1 MSLQEKLASLKV
13 EARKA
18 LEEGDLENG
27 RKFREEAES
36 VAEAIEE
43 LQKLDNIKTAEPVR
57 PPLPMMGNGN
67 LPAPDPVEPAETP
80 AQMVHKAAYQTKF
93 GDTGNMVK
101 SLLTSLHGH
110 DYVSQ
115 YWAQKAAFNKY
126 LRVGLDEMDSIERK
140 AMRSMVYT
148 PAAIKDALAQ
158 GIYDVKTLKATMVE
172 GSDVLGG
179 YAVPIDFNSRV
190 IERMPGFTMIRPWAF
205 KLTTGRDMVSIPVST
220 GGDDQYTSAVR
231 VTWVD
236 ETPAAAASETNLTF
250 GMENIAI
257 HTVMATTPISRN
269 MLEDAFFDVEDF
281 LATKYAE
288 AAGIDEDNRFLTSAG
303 GASPLGILPGSA
315 NTLSLT
321 EEDTG
326 NANLLTW
333 DGAGAAVTKRGLI
346 GLVYAIASQY
356 LPRARWLMERATV
369 EYIRTMKDGAGNYL
383 WEPDQQAGQPL
394 MLLGY
399 PVYMQEAMPSIAADA
414 YPILFGDFGG
424 YYIADRVGMTVERFL
439 GGTEAELNTV
449 KFVMRRRLGG
459 QLVETYKLAAQKV
472 SA

>member
-1 MSLQEKLASLKV
+1 
-13 EARKA
+13 
-18 LEEGDLENG
+18 
-27 RKFREEAES
+27 
-36 VAEAIEE
+36 
-43 LQKLDNIKTAEPVR
+43 
-57 PPLPMMGNGN
+57 MMGGGN
-67 LPAPDPVEPAETP
+67 LPTPDPVEPTETP
-80 AQMVHKAAYQTKF
+80 AQMVHKAAYVTKF
-93 GDTGNMVK
+93 GDTDNMVK
-101 SLLTSLHGH
+101 SLLTNLHGH
-110 DYVSQ
+110 DYVGK

-126 LRVGLDEMDSIERK
+126 LRVGLDDMDSIERK
-140 AMRSMVYT
+140 AMRNIVYT

-158 GIYDVKTLKATMVE
+158 GIYDVKVLKATMVE

-205 KLTTGRDMVSIPVST
+205 KLTTSRDMVSIPVGT

-236 ETPAAAASETNLTF
+236 ETPTAGQSETNLTF

-315 NTLSLT
+315 NVGGLT

-326 NANLLTW
+326 NANALTW
-333 DGAGAAVTKRGLI
+333 DGAGAAVTKHGLI
-346 GLVYAIASQY
+346 GMVYAIASQY

-369 EYIRTMKDGAGNYL
+369 EEIRTMKDGAGNYL

-399 PVYMQEAMPSIAADA
+399 PVYMQEGMPSIAADA
-414 YPILFGDFGG
+414 YPILFGDFSA

-459 QLVETYKLAAQKV
+459 QLVETYKLAVQKV

>member
-1 MSLQEKLASLKV
+1 
-13 EARKA
+13 
-18 LEEGDLENG
+18 
-27 RKFREEAES
+27 
-36 VAEAIEE
+36 
-43 LQKLDNIKTAEPVR
+43 
-57 PPLPMMGNGN
+57 
-67 LPAPDPVEPAETP
+67 
-80 AQMVHKAAYQTKF
+80 
-93 GDTGNMVK
+93 
-101 SLLTSLHGH
+101 
-110 DYVSQ
+110 
-115 YWAQKAAFNKY
+115 
-126 LRVGLDEMDSIERK
+126 
-140 AMRSMVYT
+140 
-148 PAAIKDALAQ
+148 
-158 GIYDVKTLKATMVE
+158 
-172 GSDVLGG
+172 
-179 YAVPIDFNSRV
+179 
-190 IERMPGFTMIRPWAF
+190 
-205 KLTTGRDMVSIPVST
+205 MVSIPVST

-333 DGAGAAVTKRGLI
+333 DGEGAAVTKRGLI